1 MSHYSRVKTIMRD
14 KDILLQ
20 CLSELGYEAKIYKK
34 ARQYRLLDNAEM
46 SIRINERRVSFA
58 LNTDNSYDM
67 IADWDLIG
75 SEVQKKF
82 TASLLQRYALKTIIA
97 QTNQQGFNVI
107 ENTQEED
114 GSIRIV
120 IRRWV

>member
-14 KDILLQ
+14 KDTLLQ
-20 CLSELGYEAKIYKK
+20 CLSELGHEAKIYKK
-34 ARQYRLLDNAEM
+34 VRQYRLPDNAEM
-46 SIRINERRVSFA
+46 SISINKRHVSFA
-58 LNTDNSYDM
+58 RNTDNSYDM